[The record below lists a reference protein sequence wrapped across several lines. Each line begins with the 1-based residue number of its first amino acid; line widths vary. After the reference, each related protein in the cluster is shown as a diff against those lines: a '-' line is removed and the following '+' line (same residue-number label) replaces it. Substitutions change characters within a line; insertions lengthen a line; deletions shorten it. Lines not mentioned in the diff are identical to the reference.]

1 MATSRRTLIAA
12 NWKMNGDLSLL
23 GSMLS
28 AVKEVNSD
36 SMAIETLI
44 CPPFTLLGAF
54 DTGSSIAKGAQN
66 VSQHEGG
73 AFTGEISVDM
83 LKASGCEYI
92 LVGHSE
98 RREIYSETDVVV
110 AEKFV
115 RVARTGLKPVLCLGE
130 SLQQRES
137 GMTNRVLID
146 QLAEII
152 KISDAND
159 WENAVIAYEP
169 IWAIGT
175 GKTATPEMAQETH
188 ALIRE
193 ELRANDVTQPVAE
206 TIRILYGGSMKPD
219 NAAELLSQRDIDGG
233 LVGGASLDPNSF
245 ISILRAAS

>member
-1 MATSRRTLIAA
+1 MVARRTLIAA

-23 GSMLS
+23 DSMLS
-28 AVKEVNSD
+28 A
-36 SMAIETLI
+36 IQETNVEATAVEALI

-54 DTGSSIAKGAQN
+54 DAVVSSVAKGAQN
-66 VSQHEGG
+66 VSQHDSG
-73 AFTGEISVDM
+73 AFTGEISTEM
-83 LKASGCEYI
+83 LKASKCEYVI
-92 LVGHSE
+92 IGHSE
-98 RREIYSETDVVV
+98 RREIYAETDAIV
-110 AEKFV
+110 AEKFI
-115 RVARTGLKPVLCLGE
+115 RIAKSGLKPILCLGE

-137 GMTNRVLID
+137 GATKKVLAE

-152 KISDAND
+152 KVSEVND

-175 GKTATPEMAQETH
+175 GVTATPQMAQETH
-188 ALIRE
+188 AFIRE
-193 ELRANDVTQPVAE
+193 ELRANGETQAIAE

-245 ISILRAAS
+245 ISILKAAS